1 MDHVVAL
8 TLAALHGVPAG
19 LIAAATGAVTPR
31 GQRSPAVVMV
41 ALITAIV
48 AVAAWFLTGDGT
60 GGGWPMLMVIPGGLL
75 MALTGNELRRRP
87 DGATTGPLT
96 GLVGTTLLALG
107 VFAQGLDVF
116 SELTASTALHL
127 TGLIGMAAALVLAAA
142 LFTLGANGSR
152 TGRLPASLAWAALIG
167 GGLFVLQGIVVA
179 TNLLWPAI
187 PAPSAVMAGVGAIM
201 AALIPWLA
209 TQQAKSEQAAAAT
222 ASGRRSGDAEG
233 TGAGGTGRGT
243 RSASKQMQKPAPGQG
258 GSAGKPTKPSGQRQQ
273 PRRKG
278 RGRR

>member
-8 TLAALHGVPAG
+8 TLAALHGVPVG

-31 GQRSPAVVMV
+31 GQRSPAVVMI

-48 AVAAWFLTGDGT
+48 AVATWFLTGDGT

-87 DGATTGPLT
+87 EGATTGPLT

-116 SELTASTALHL
+116 SELTDSTALHL
-127 TGLIGMAAALVLAAA
+127 TGLIGMAVALVLATA

-179 TNLLWPAI
+179 ATMLWPGF

-209 TQQAKSEQAAAAT
+209 TQQKRSEQTATGRSTPSNSRAAGSEDARPSAPT
-222 ASGRRSGDAEG
+222 QTPDAGQPRSSGR
-233 TGAGGTGRGT
+233 
-243 RSASKQMQKPAPGQG
+243 
-258 GSAGKPTKPSGQRQQ
+258 PSGQRQQ